1 MDFYTYQ
8 YLQNNQNNWQYV
20 HIGVIIILVILFIA
34 FGIRYLKNRWDVK
47 YKDLTIIVGVLCLLI
62 VGIQANDYTNLRNS
76 IKQTG
81 QVTQIVQQVATKLK
95 VKPQRVL
102 INATQLNNTTNLLVK
117 TPKGYFRL
125 LFSED
130 GTQFVLEKI
139 QLSHPEIKIQED

>member
-1 MDFYTYQ
+1 M
-8 YLQNNQNNWQYV
+8 
-20 HIGVIIILVILFIA
+20 G
-34 FGIRYLKNRWDVK
+34 
-47 YKDLTIIVGVLCLLI
+47 
-62 VGIQANDYTNLRNS
+62 GIQANDYTNLRNS